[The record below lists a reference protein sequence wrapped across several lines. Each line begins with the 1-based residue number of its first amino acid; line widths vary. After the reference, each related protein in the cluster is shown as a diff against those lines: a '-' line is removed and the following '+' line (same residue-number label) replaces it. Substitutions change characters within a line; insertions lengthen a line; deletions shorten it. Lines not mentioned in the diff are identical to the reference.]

1 MGVVLTP
8 IVRPQPVSTSELHG
22 RTLAV
27 DAHGELYQ
35 FLALIR
41 LRDGTPLKDSQGRVT
56 SHLSGLFFR
65 TTRLIAEHRVRLVF
79 VFDGAPPPEKAGEIA
94 RRRAVRETFERERQA
109 ALERGDEAQAYAK
122 STMTSRLTR
131 DMAAE
136 ARELLRLLG
145 ISVVQAPSEGEAQAA
160 HLARNGAAWAAAS
173 KYYDTLLFGA
183 PRLLRFLTVSGREF
197 LPSQNRFRPLVPEV
211 LDLAGQLDQWGISHE
226 QLIDLAILVGTDFN
240 PGIKGIGPKKA
251 LRLVRAHGRIE
262 DMPANIRDALGEIAD
277 IRRIYL
283 TPNVI
288 DVRPPDVGEPDVDGV
303 VRFLCE
309 ERQFSRARVSDALA
323 RAFPDV
329 GPSAGSSTPR
339 LF

>member
-8 IVRPQPVSTSELHG
+8 IVRPQAVSTSELHG

-41 LRDGTPLKDSQGRVT
+41 LRDGTPLKDSRGRVT

-65 TTRLIAEHRVRLVF
+65 TTRLIAEHRVRPVF
-79 VFDGAPPPEKAGEIA
+79 VFDGTPPPEKAGEIA
-94 RRRAVRETFERERQA
+94 RRRAVRDTFERERQE
-109 ALERGDEAQAYAK
+109 ALARGDDAQAYAK

-131 DMAAE
+131 EMGAE
-136 ARELLRLLG
+136 ARELLQLLG
-145 ISVVQAPSEGEAQAA
+145 IPVVQAPSEGEAQAA
-160 HLARNGAAWAAAS
+160 HLARSGAVWAAAS
-173 KYYDTLLFGA
+173 KDYDTLLFGA
-183 PRLLRFLTVSGREF
+183 PRLLRFLTVSGKEF

-211 LDLAGQLDQWGISHE
+211 LDLTWHLGHWGISHA
-226 QLIDLAILVGTDFN
+226 QLIDLAMLVGTDFN
-240 PGIKGIGPKKA
+240 AGIKGIGPKKA
-251 LRLVRAHGRIE
+251 LQLVRTHGRIE
-262 DMPANIRDALGEIAD
+262 DMPANIRDALGDVAD

-288 DVRPPDVGEPDVDGV
+288 DVPPPDAGEPDADGV

-309 ERQFSRARVSDALA
+309 ERQFSEERVRDALA
-323 RAFPDV
+323 RAFPE
-329 GPSAGSSTPR
+329 AGARASGSTPR